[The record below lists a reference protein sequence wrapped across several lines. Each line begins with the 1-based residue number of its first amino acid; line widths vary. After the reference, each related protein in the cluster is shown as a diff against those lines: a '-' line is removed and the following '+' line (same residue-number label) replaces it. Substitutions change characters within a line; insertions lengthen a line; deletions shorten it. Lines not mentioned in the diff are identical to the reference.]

1 MLKTLYQQIKQY
13 RTAALLTPG
22 FTALEVLM
30 DVLIPYVTAS
40 LIDKG
45 INAGDMENV
54 YFYGAIMM
62 GMALLSLVFGI
73 LGGRCSAYAST
84 GFAANLRAAMYRNIQ
99 RMAFSDIDKYATSGL
114 ITRMTT
120 DVNALQS
127 AFQQIMGIS
136 VRAPFKLLLSIL
148 MCLVIDARLSLI
160 FLIALV
166 ILSFSL
172 YHIISR
178 VARLFQQVFV
188 KYDDLNQSVQ
198 ENITGIRLVK
208 AFVREDYEN
217 AKFAKAAENLYKL
230 YVKAESLM
238 AWNHPIMNMVVYGC
252 IIALSW
258 MGAHY
263 IVEGTLTTGELTSL
277 FTYVMSI
284 LMSLMML
291 SMVFVMLTQSAASAK
306 RVAEIIE
313 EEPDIVN
320 PANGITTIPD
330 GSIEFRQVRFDY
342 KSKVEGRRSKVEG
355 QRPKDEGRSSLLVP
369 PSSHHSSLLAPPSSQ
384 SPLSEGEGSGVRL
397 PHKRSALYNITFS
410 IKSGET
416 IGVIGGTGSGKSTL
430 VNLIS
435 RLYDPREGEVCVGG
449 HNVKDY
455 DLTALRHAVSVVLQ
469 QNILFSGTVLDNLR
483 WGNPDAT
490 LEECRYAC
498 QMAQADEFVSQM
510 PEGYDTQIEQ
520 GGTNVSGGQKQRL
533 CIARAL
539 LKHPKILVLDD
550 STSACDTA
558 TDAKIREAI
567 HHQLPEMT
575 KIIIAQRILS
585 VRDCDR
591 ILVLDNGVV
600 TGFDTHDNLLKTNTL
615 YQEINAIQHEDG
627 GDFDDKSLTPDPSLS
642 ERGGTRKEER
652 GARNEERLRVGERS
666 SGMGGATFD
675 LRPLK

>member
-13 RTAALLTPG
+13 RTAALLTPA

-54 YFYGAIMM
+54 YFYGAIML
-62 GMALLSLVFGI
+62 GMAFLSLAFGI
-73 LGGRCSAYAST
+73 IGGRFSAYAST
-84 GFAANLRAAMYRNIQ
+84 GFAANLRLAMYQNIQ
-99 RMAFSDIDKYATSGL
+99 RFAFSDIDKYATSGL

-120 DVNALQS
+120 DVNSLQS
-127 AFQQIMGIS
+127 AFQQVLGIS
-136 VRAPFKLLLSIL
+136 VRAPFKLVLSIL

-160 FLIALV
+160 FLVALI

-188 KYDDLNQSVQ
+188 KYDELNQSVQ
-198 ENITGIRLVK
+198 ENVTGIRLVK

-217 AKFAKAAENLYKL
+217 EKFARAAENLYKL
-230 YVKAESLM
+230 YVKAEGLM

-263 IVEGTLTTGELTSL
+263 IVDGTLTTGELTSL
-277 FTYVMSI
+277 FTYIMSI

-320 PANGITTIPD
+320 PEHPVFEIAD
-330 GSIEFRQVRFDY
+330 GSLEFRNVRFDY
-342 KSKVEGRRSKVEG
+342 VTNKDRKTKVEG
-355 QRPKDEGRSSLLVP
+355 
-369 PSSHHSSLLAPPSSQ
+369 
-384 SPLSEGEGSGVRL
+384 
-397 PHKRSALYNITFS
+397 HKRSALFNINFN
-410 IKSGET
+410 IQSGET

-430 VNLIS
+430 ISLIS
-435 RLYDPREGEVCVGG
+435 RLYDPTQGEVIIGG
-449 HNVKDY
+449 RNVKDY

-469 QNILFSGTVLDNLR
+469 QNILFSGSVLDNLR

-490 LEECRYAC
+490 LEECRKAC
-498 QMAQADEFVSQM
+498 QMAQADDFVSAM
-510 PEGYDTQIEQ
+510 PEGYDTHIEQ

-539 LKHPKILVLDD
+539 LKHPKILILDD

-558 TDAKIREAI
+558 TDAKIREAF
-567 HHQLPEMT
+567 HTQLPDMT
-575 KIIIAQRILS
+575 KVIIAQRILS
-585 VRDCDR
+585 VKDCDR
-591 ILVLDNGVV
+591 ILVMDNGVV
-600 TGFDTHDNLLKTNTL
+600 TGFDTHENLLKNNTL
-615 YQEINAIQHEDG
+615 YQEINAIQNENV
-627 GDFDDKSLTPDPSLS
+627 GDFDEVK
-642 ERGGTRKEER
+642 
-652 GARNEERLRVGERS
+652 
-666 SGMGGATFD
+666 GGAA
-675 LRPLK
+675 

>member
-1 MLKTLYQQIKQY
+1 
-13 RTAALLTPG
+13 
-22 FTALEVLM
+22 M

-45 INAGDMENV
+45 INAGNMESV
-54 YFYGAIMM
+54 YFYGAVMM

-73 LGGRCSAYAST
+73 LGGRCSAYAAT
-84 GFAANLRAAMYRNIQ
+84 GFAANLRSAMYRNIQ

-114 ITRMTT
+114 VTRMTT

-320 PANGITTIPD
+320 PANGITTVPD
-330 GSIEFRQVRFDY
+330 GSIEFRGVRFDY
-342 KSKVEGRRSKVEG
+342 RSKDEGQRSKV
-355 QRPKDEGRSSLLVP
+355 
-369 PSSHHSSLLAPPSSQ
+369 
-384 SPLSEGEGSGVRL
+384 SPLF

-410 IKSGET
+410 VKSGET

-449 HNVKDY
+449 HNVRDY

-510 PEGYDTQIEQ
+510 PEGYNTRIEQ

-615 YQEINAIQHEDG
+615 YQEINAIQTENI
-627 GDFDDKSLTPDPSLS
+627 GDFD
-642 ERGGTRKEER
+642 
-652 GARNEERLRVGERS
+652 A
-666 SGMGGATFD
+666 
-675 LRPLK
+675 